1 MSAKPSLRLDGELNS
16 PAAKRDYNE
25 RLFTEVAPRYDL
37 ITRLL
42 SFGCD
47 GFWKRKLVSLLP
59 KLPSPRCVDVACG
72 TGDFVRLLR
81 ERYAEAD
88 ITGVDLT
95 ESMLERARAR
105 LATANVRFV
114 KGDMSR
120 LEAADGTVDV
130 LTGGYALRNAPDLAV
145 FLAEANRV
153 LTLDGVAAFLDFRR
167 PDSKVLAG
175 LHFFL
180 IKMWGGFWGYLFHGD
195 PHVYG
200 YIAESLMR
208 YPPEAQLHELF
219 RRQGFR
225 LEHTRRPFFGMV
237 EIIVARKI
245 TEAGR

>member
-1 MSAKPSLRLDGELNS
+1 MTTKRSLRLDGELDS

-47 GFWKRKLVSLLP
+47 GLWKRALIRLLP
-59 KLPSPRCVDVACG
+59 EAVAPRCVDVACG

-81 ERYAEAD
+81 QRYAAAD

-95 ESMLERARAR
+95 ESMLERARVR
-105 LATANVRFV
+105 LASANVRFV

-120 LEAADGTVDV
+120 LDVTDGSVDI
-130 LTGGYALRNAPDLAV
+130 LTGGYALRNAPDLSL
-145 FLAEANRV
+145 FLVEAWRV
-153 LTLDGVAAFLDFRR
+153 VRPGGVAAFLDFRR
-167 PDSKVLAG
+167 PNSRVMTRLY
-175 LHFFL
+175 FFL
-180 IKMWGGFWGYLFHGD
+180 LKMWGGFWGYVFHGD

-208 YPPEAQLHELF
+208 YPPEARLHEMF
-219 RRQGFR
+219 VRQGFR

-237 EIIVARKI
+237 EIIVARKPG
-245 TEAGR
+245 EAKG